1 MVGRRSNTKG
11 NFGDHLD
18 ELVKQFE
25 HEPPPGNKGR
35 FSAADAHALQEKKD
49 IHGKL
54 FERAWLLDGES
65 RDNSAP

>member
-25 HEPPPGNKGR
+25 HEPEAGNKAR
-35 FSAADAHALQEKKD
+35 SSVAEEIAAQEKRD

>member
-1 MVGRRSNTKG
+1 MVGRRSNSKG

-25 HEPPPGNKGR
+25 HEPTPGNMGR
-35 FSAADAHALQEKKD
+35 SGAAEDVALQEKKD

-54 FERAWLLDGES
+54 FERAWLLDGEN